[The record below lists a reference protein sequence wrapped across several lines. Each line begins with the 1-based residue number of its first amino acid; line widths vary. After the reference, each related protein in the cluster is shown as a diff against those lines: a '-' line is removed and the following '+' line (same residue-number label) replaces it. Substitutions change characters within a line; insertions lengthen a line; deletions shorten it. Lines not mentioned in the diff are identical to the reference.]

1 MIPPPPAAAPP
12 PPPPPPGIRLRPL
25 EIGDLFDETF
35 RVYRRNFTL
44 FAGIS
49 VALVIPSLMAQYFLG
64 SFTQFG
70 QSISILSTA
79 FQGGRTVPV
88 MPPEINF
95 GGLLFAA
102 VLGLVLYPFNL
113 GALVFATTEL
123 GQSRTPTWR
132 SAINAVLRRYWALLG
147 IGIVYLLSALLI
159 IIPPLW
165 VWIAVGW
172 SVALPAM
179 FVERLG
185 VFASFG
191 RSWNLV
197 EGRWWRT
204 FFMILLILL
213 LVYVVETALG
223 AFATA
228 GLLLSLFL
236 PNVVAGLVVYTL
248 QDLVSAVAMPVF
260 DIAIVLIYY
269 DLRVRRE
276 GLDLLQQAQRLA
288 GLVPQS

>member
-1 MIPPPPAAAPP
+1 MITPGQVAPSP
-12 PPPPPPGIRLRPL
+12 SAPPGIRLRPL
-25 EIGDLFDETF
+25 EIGDLFDEIF

-49 VALVIPSLMAQYFLG
+49 VALVIPSLLVQYFLG

-79 FQGGRTVPV
+79 LQGGRPVPV
-88 MPPEINF
+88 LPPEINF
-95 GGLLFAA
+95 GGLLLASG
-102 VLGLVLYPFNL
+102 LGLVLYPFSL

-123 GQSRTPTWR
+123 AQSRVPTWR
-132 SAINAVLRRYWALLG
+132 SVINAVLRRYWALLG
-147 IGIVYLLSALLI
+147 IGIIYVLVVPLL

-185 VFASFG
+185 VFGSFG

-204 FFMILLILL
+204 FLLVLLVFL

-228 GLLLSLFL
+228 GLLLTLFL

-248 QDLVSAVAMPVF
+248 QDLVSAVVMPVF

-288 GLVPQS
+288 GLPPPS

>member
-1 MIPPPPAAAPP
+1 MITPGQVAPP
-12 PPPPPPGIRLRPL
+12 SPAPPGIRLRPL
-25 EIGDLFDETF
+25 EIGDLFDEIF

-44 FAGIS
+44 FASIS
-49 VALVIPSLMAQYFLG
+49 VALVIPALVLQYFLG
-64 SFTQFG
+64 SFAQFG
-70 QSISILSTA
+70 QSIAILSTA
-79 FQGGRTVPV
+79 LQGGRPVPV
-88 MPPEINF
+88 LPPEINF

-102 VLGLVLYPFNL
+102 ALGLVLYPFNI
-113 GALVFATTEL
+113 GALIFATSEL
-123 GQSRTPTWR
+123 AQSRVPTWR
-132 SAINAVLRRYWALLG
+132 SVITAVLRRYWALLG
-147 IGIVYLLSALLI
+147 VGIIYILVAPLF

-172 SVALPAM
+172 SVAVPAL

-204 FFMILLILL
+204 FLLVLL
-213 LVYVVETALG
+213 VFILVYVVETALG

-228 GLLLSLFL
+228 GLLLTLFL
-236 PNVVAGLVVYTL
+236 PNVVAGLIVYTL
-248 QDLVSAVAMPVF
+248 QDLVSAVVMPVL
-260 DIAIVLIYY
+260 DIAFVLIYY

-288 GLVPQS
+288 GLQPPS